1 MAQAMR
7 ADIRDRYYQQEA
19 ERRALLKEL
28 DGLRAEAPPA
38 PEDPS
43 LLDELP
49 LIPVTLAG
57 VPEEPQRALF
67 DAFGLVVQYDQLRGE
82 VQVSVTLTDRLA
94 RAVRPAPGSDGGAP
108 EGAVLLPSA
117 LLLTPTLPREG
128 QYR

>member
-1 MAQAMR
+1 MR

-49 LIPVTLAG
+49 LIPVALAG
-57 VPEEPQRALF
+57 VPEEPQHALF
-67 DAFGLVVQYDQLRGE
+67 DAFGLVVQYDQLRSE

-94 RAVRPAPGSDGGAP
+94 RAVRPTPDADGAP
-108 EGAVLLPSA
+108 EGAVPLPSA